1 MSAWTRIAR
10 TVVGSSGASTIVFS
24 SISPSFTDL
33 IIFCSFRTSAG
44 GTYAGFTFNGTTSGY
59 GGRLLFGSGSGS
71 ASTTDHATNEI
82 QYFETNDSTQTAN
95 TFNNGHLFIPN
106 YSSNA
111 NKLVSYDVV
120 NENNATA
127 AQQRI
132 LAGFWNNTAP
142 ISSITIDP
150 LTGNFVEY
158 SSATL
163 YGITRGSSGGV
174 TVS

>member
-1 MSAWTRIAR
+1 MSAWTKIAR
-10 TVVGSSGASTIVFS
+10 TVVGASGAPTIVFS
-24 SISPSFTDL
+24 TIPASFTDL
-33 IIFCSFRTSAG
+33 MLFCSFRTSSVG
-44 GTYAGFTFNGTTSGY
+44 SYAGFTFNGTTSGY
-59 GGRLLFGSGSGS
+59 GGRLLFGSGSGN
-71 ASTTDHATNEI
+71 AATTEHATNEI

-95 TFNNGHLFIPN
+95 TFNNGFLFMPN
-106 YSSNA
+106 YNSSS

-120 NENNATA
+120 NENNAVS

-132 LAGFWNNTAP
+132 LAGFWNNNAA
-142 ISSITIDP
+142 ISSITIDS
-150 LTGNFVEY
+150 LTGDFVQY